1 MPSLVVTH
9 VAFGPEALAA
19 ALWTL
24 EGPLVLM
31 DPLVDA
37 KILLFAEGF
46 ATAWE
51 RTFKGLRSVVQM

>member
-9 VAFGPEALAA
+9 VAFGSEALAT
-19 ALWTL
+19 ALRTL
-24 EGPLVLM
+24 EGAFVCM
-31 DPLVDA
+31 NPLVDA
-37 KILLFAEGF
+37 KILLFTEGF